1 MNLIECAP
9 LTIPLLDSYLCSSCQ
24 ERQVNLIK
32 YAPLTVPLIPLL
44 RLPERQVNLI
54 EYAPLMK
61 INWLV
66 GRDADRAQ
74 QVGVIL
80 FVAPSDRIQGA
91 ILLPFLIRYRVR
103 FCCPFLIGY
112 RVRFCC
118 PFLIRNGRRDSYC
131 CPFRS
136 EMVGVIHF
144 VAPLIRNGR
153 CDSLPPLIRN
163 VRCCPF

>member
-1 MNLIECAP
+1 M
-9 LTIPLLDSYLCSSCQ
+9 
-24 ERQVNLIK
+24 NLIK

-91 ILLPFLIRYRVR
+91 ILLPLSDQIQGAI
-103 FCCPFLIGY
+103 L
-112 RVRFCC
+112 
-118 PFLIRNGRRDSYC
+118 L
-131 CPFRS
+131 
-136 EMVGVIHF
+136 
-144 VAPLIRNGR
+144 PLSDRIQGAIL
-153 CDSLPPLIRN
+153 LPLSDQKW
-163 VRCCPF
+163 